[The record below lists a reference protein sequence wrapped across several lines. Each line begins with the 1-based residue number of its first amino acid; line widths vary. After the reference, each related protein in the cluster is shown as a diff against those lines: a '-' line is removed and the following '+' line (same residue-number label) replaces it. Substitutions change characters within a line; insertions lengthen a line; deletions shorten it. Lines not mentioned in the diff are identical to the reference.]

1 MLEEHEMQGNEPT
14 DPKEADRERML
25 DWIEDSW
32 NQLAAFA
39 WQRYVLEGRGI
50 VLVNGDFE
58 GEVVAGYQTPQT
70 AVEAGSAWPDDLVAA
85 VRDYTPATDIVFLV
99 KQPGTSGGTLLG
111 MRTMPPRL
119 PPFEAGRRD
128 GSAPLVRSA

>member
-1 MLEEHEMQGNEPT
+1 MQGNEPT
-14 DPKEADRERML
+14 DPHEPERERML
-25 DWIEDSW
+25 DWIETCW

-58 GEVVAGYQTPQT
+58 GEVVVGYQTPQT
-70 AVEAGSAWPDDLVAA
+70 AAGAGSGWPDDLVAA
-85 VRDYTPATDIVFLV
+85 VRDYAPTTDIVFLV
-99 KQPGTSGGTLLG
+99 KQPGMPGGTLLG
-111 MRTMPPRL
+111 MRAIHPRL
-119 PPFEAGRRD
+119 PPAKAGQQD